1 VINYTL
7 ALVRRTRVRQPGT
20 PEWINEWLG
29 WGAGPRA
36 VQNLLLGGKARA
48 LLGGRTSVS
57 VEDIQQ
63 LAAPVLRH
71 RITPNFT
78 AISDGITSD
87 SVIQRLI
94 EETPARESE
103 LSSDPALGTILA
115 S

>member
-1 VINYTL
+1 M
-7 ALVRRTRVRQPGT
+7 RQPGT
-20 PEWINEWLG
+20 PEWVNEWLG

-36 VQNLLLGGKARA
+36 VQNLLLGAKARA
-48 LLGGRTSVS
+48 LLGGRTTVS